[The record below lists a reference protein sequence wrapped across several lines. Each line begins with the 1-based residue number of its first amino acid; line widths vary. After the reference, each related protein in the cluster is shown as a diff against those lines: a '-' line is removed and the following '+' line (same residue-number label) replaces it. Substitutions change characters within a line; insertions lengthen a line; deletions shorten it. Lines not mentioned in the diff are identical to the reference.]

1 MINKVC
7 RVVFP
12 TVTLNVKGELNRY
25 IDKTCTWMLDKIGD
39 NNGRVREKTEESAL
53 DMCSHPAISPLV
65 WI

>member
-1 MINKVC
+1 MIIKVC
-7 RVVFP
+7 KEVFP

-39 NNGRVREKTEESAL
+39 NNARVREKTEESAL
-53 DMCSHPAISPLV
+53 AMSFHPAIGASV